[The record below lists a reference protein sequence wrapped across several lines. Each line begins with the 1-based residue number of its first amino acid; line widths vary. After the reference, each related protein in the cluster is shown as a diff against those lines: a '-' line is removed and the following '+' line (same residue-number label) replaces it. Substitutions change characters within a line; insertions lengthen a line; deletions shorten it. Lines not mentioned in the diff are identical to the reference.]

1 MYTDEYHKTTK
12 QNEVQNNVELVHKRD
27 FRKPENMSFIISVP
41 LDAGLN
47 YMHIHCSF
55 ITEYEMKLSF
65 VCNDLLFILSM
76 LSSSWSALH

>member
-1 MYTDEYHKTTK
+1 
-12 QNEVQNNVELVHKRD
+12 
-27 FRKPENMSFIISVP
+27 MSFIISVP

-65 VCNDLLFILSM
+65 VCNDLLFILQSVHLLYKYAM
-76 LSSSWSALH
+76 RIIVCFIRTRRINLSAYE